1 MAQVRKFSAFGLVS
15 LLSIFSL
22 TAIAQSGDLAAIQQ
36 KLNEQFKLTTTSAD
50 GSDIVAAGDVVT
62 LHKSNLLMFA
72 YANVPAANN
81 YSLYQPKHS
90 NGPMVGGI
98 GQGFE
103 TILIS
108 VNPNTVQRTFVPGEK
123 FWVTGIRVQ
132 KDGALF
138 MLCSDPY
145 NGARY
150 YGNLKIHF
158 PVKKAV
164 PPVDSFLQMVAD
176 VMTVDGQSDQQEPAP
191 DQGDEALRKQRV
203 QRYLSQGQP
212 APVSEAAP
220 APAPAPLPAIAP
232 PPPPADTPPPV
243 ISLGQTEAQ
252 VTSAFGQPM
261 RIAKL
266 GAKEIFYY
274 KDMKVTFTEG
284 SVSNVE

>member
-1 MAQVRKFSAFGLVS
+1 MKGKRQMAQVRRFSAFGLAS
-15 LLSIFSL
+15 LLSVFSM
-22 TAIAQSGDLAAIQQ
+22 TAIAQSGDLAVIQQ

-72 YANVPAANN
+72 GTAVPATNN

-108 VNPNTVQRTFVPGEK
+108 VNSNTVQRTFVPGEK

-145 NGARY
+145 NGTRY
-150 YGNLKIHF
+150 YGN
-158 PVKKAV
+158 
-164 PPVDSFLQMVAD
+164 
-176 VMTVDGQSDQQEPAP
+176 
-191 DQGDEALRKQRV
+191 
-203 QRYLSQGQP
+203 
-212 APVSEAAP
+212 
-220 APAPAPLPAIAP
+220 
-232 PPPPADTPPPV
+232 
-243 ISLGQTEAQ
+243 
-252 VTSAFGQPM
+252 
-261 RIAKL
+261 
-266 GAKEIFYY
+266 
-274 KDMKVTFTEG
+274 
-284 SVSNVE
+284 

>member
-1 MAQVRKFSAFGLVS
+1 MAQVRRFSAFGLVS

-72 YANVPAANN
+72 DTDVPATNN

-145 NGARY
+145 NGTRY
-150 YGNLKIHF
+150 YGNLEDTF
-158 PVKKAV
+158 
-164 PPVDSFLQMVAD
+164 SSQEGQFLLSIAFCKW
-176 VMTVDGQSDQQEPAP
+176 
-191 DQGDEALRKQRV
+191 LR
-203 QRYLSQGQP
+203 
-212 APVSEAAP
+212 
-220 APAPAPLPAIAP
+220 
-232 PPPPADTPPPV
+232 
-243 ISLGQTEAQ
+243 
-252 VTSAFGQPM
+252 M
-261 RIAKL
+261 
-266 GAKEIFYY
+266 
-274 KDMKVTFTEG
+274 
-284 SVSNVE
+284 